1 MSQAKID
8 QFEREFEKR
17 SEDAEKLA
25 EKRSND
31 YIKWLKSEQLLLA
44 LDLYDSNELLDS
56 I

>member
-1 MSQAKID
+1 LSQAKID

-31 YIKWLKSEQLLLA
+31 
-44 LDLYDSNELLDS
+44 LYKMVEIRTVIIS
-56 I
+56 IRFI